1 MTDISKAFG
10 LEKLYKPVSFSL
22 SPSEKSTDDQ
32 TPSFAEIFKST
43 LGEVNSLQYQAKQ
56 AQIALATGVD
66 DVSLHQV
73 MVITEQAR
81 LALDFMM
88 AVRNKIMDAYNEVM
102 RMQI

>member
-1 MTDISKAFG
+1 MPDISKALG
-10 LEKLYKPVSFSL
+10 LGKVYKPVSFTIAEADRS
-22 SPSEKSTDDQ
+22 SDDQ
-32 TPSFAEIFKST
+32 TPNFVEVFKSA

-56 AQIALATGVD
+56 AQIALATGAD

-73 MVITEQAR
+73 MVVTEQAR
-81 LALDFMM
+81 LALDFTM